1 MHPNKNSTKL
11 PNFVVFLYWKT
22 VLIACTGT
30 LPLSRDALRTHLQ
43 QDIKMIYLIQNGDWK
58 TSV

>member
-11 PNFVVFLYWKT
+11 PHFVVFLYWKT
-22 VLIACTGT
+22 VLIACAGT
-30 LPLSRDALRTHLQ
+30 LPLSRDALRTNLQ